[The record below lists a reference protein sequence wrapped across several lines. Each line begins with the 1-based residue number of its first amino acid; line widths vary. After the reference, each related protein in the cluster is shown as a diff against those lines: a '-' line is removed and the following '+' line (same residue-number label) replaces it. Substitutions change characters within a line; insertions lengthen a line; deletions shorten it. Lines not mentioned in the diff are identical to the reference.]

1 MNVRESKIYLK
12 QIERITLKI
21 DSLKDELEELQELAA
36 SVSSQT
42 HGEKVS
48 TMPTSRVE
56 SLMVRVQKKEEEIFV
71 EHLALVDAREKILQ
85 EIDKLADIR
94 FVKILTYR
102 YVKCLKMADVA
113 KALHYEY
120 KWCCRLHSQALDA
133 FGKSKSQTRTNTN

>member
-1 MNVRESKIYLK
+1 MNVKESKRYLK
-12 QIERITLKI
+12 QIERLTLRI
-21 DSLKDELEELQELAA
+21 DMLKDELEELQELTA
-36 SVSSQT
+36 SVGSQP
-42 HGEKVS
+42 HGERVS

-56 SLMVRVQKKEEEIFV
+56 RLMVKIQKKEEEIFLA
-71 EHLALVDAREKILQ
+71 HLDLVDTREKILQ

-94 FVKILTYR
+94 FVKILTFR